1 MTNSLISPR
10 LIILVT
16 LFALLLAMAWSG
28 SYAAPVAADHPFPC
42 GGADEPPCEPPDGT
56 LGGDPVIDTVNDISG
71 SSANTGASI
80 FIDASV
86 LEQLPQPVAIDV
98 TIFTHQGPPVLPNP
112 RTLFVDF
119 ILNPNPTPPDL
130 PGAGATITLPLFSS
144 GTPGANVY
152 LYDFDAA
159 LQSATPLGITGSVDK
174 GGQTATFSG
183 VTSFSEFIGLP
194 QPKLEFFQFECT
206 DGVDNDDDY
215 LVDGDDP
222 DCQGPGGGGPPPP
235 PTPEQLECLEA
246 ALASIPGAFEQ
257 IFGPDGRPPTPE
269 EE

>member
-152 LYDFDAA
+152 LYDSTPRCRARPLWA
-159 LQSATPLGITGSVDK
+159 LPGPLTKADK
-174 GGQTATFSG
+174 
-183 VTSFSEFIGLP
+183 P
-194 QPKLEFFQFECT
+194 QPSPESPASRSS
-206 DGVDNDDDY
+206 
-215 LVDGDDP
+215 LVYPSRSSNFSSSSAQMVSTMMMTILLMETTPIAKDP
-222 DCQGPGGGGPPPP
+222 G
-235 PTPEQLECLEA
+235 EEVRRRH
-246 ALASIPGAFEQ
+246 
-257 IFGPDGRPPTPE
+257 RPQSNWSA
-269 EE
+269 